1 MNRLSL
7 LASAILAS
15 AFSLGA
21 SAAVICEFE
30 PSPDYRDCRKCFKA
44 DMNGVQLFV
53 DGKLRAS
60 STSQVLFPFTPIDG
74 QVFQRG
80 VEKVLLSQ
88 RHGRKKLY
96 EVCYEKATPMQAS
109 DFQLAINGEELEE
122 FEMGRPGVGPAAQH
136 QFAVASAPAGVR
148 VAFFGSKLV
157 VQPLPGWNGVGELSY
172 EIIGADGIRSKPG
185 RITLKARAA
194 ITEVQGGNEVDAAAI
209 ALAAAAEQQLAE
221 LQGQLQAAQEA
232 LSLEND
238 ARDELRVAV
247 ASLEAQLIAAQAR
260 LEEVEFQIATAIH
273 AKARAREQHTQH
285 LQALEIAAEGFRRS
299 LLEVSIMKQLAA
311 LAPASEGPAR
321 LPKPSPDLQGSVVA
335 ILPRRMTVRRVE
347 EGEAVTGVGPR
358 PKPIALVARPVRC
371 QGPRRLS
378 KKAKKQLRKQR
389 QRDTAAIKPSR
400 RRKAAAKGL
409 SDGSL
414 AVSS

>member
-7 LASAILAS
+7 LASAILAQALS
-15 AFSLGA
+15 FGA

-30 PSPDYRDCRKCFKA
+30 PSADYRDCQKCFKA

-60 STSQVLFPFTPIDG
+60 STSQVLFPSTPIDG
-74 QVFQRG
+74 QVYQRG

-96 EVCYEKATPMQAS
+96 EVCYERATPMQAS
-109 DFQLAINGEELEE
+109 DFQLAIKGDELEE
-122 FEMGRPGVGPAAQH
+122 FEMGRPGALRSDEH

-157 VQPLPGWNGVGELSY
+157 VQPLPGWNGVGDLTY

-194 ITEVQGGNEVDAAAI
+194 IAEVQGDNEADAAEL
-209 ALAAAAEQQLAE
+209 ALAVAAEQQLAE
-221 LQGQLQAAQEA
+221 LQGQLMAAQEA
-232 LSLEND
+232 LSLENE

-260 LEEVEFQIATAIH
+260 LEEVEFQIATAVH
-273 AKARAREQHTQH
+273 AKARAREQHAQH
-285 LQALEIAAEGFRRS
+285 LQALEIAAEGIRRS
-299 LLEVSIMKQLAA
+299 FLEVAIMNQLAA
-311 LAPASEGPAR
+311 LAPVAEGPAR
-321 LPKPSPDLQGSVVA
+321 SPKRAPVQSGSVVA
-335 ILPRRMTVRRVE
+335 ILPRRMSVSRVE
-347 EGEAVTGVGPR
+347 EGEAVSDAGPL
-358 PKPIALVARPVRC
+358 PKPIALIARPVRSPA
-371 QGPRRLS
+371 PRRLS

-400 RRKAAAKGL
+400 RRKAAPKGL

-414 AVSS
+414 AVAS